1 MRGHNAVRG
10 VGAGDIKVPVLKPTL
25 SFVEHIECL
34 RLVLF
39 YRGNCFLK
47 QSLGFF
53 GSAILGRP
61 TRSNSGKEE
70 KRQKSCKPKHG
81 FLQRGTETSANYLMS
96 AMFQQ
101 EEAPSQETRGLS
113 RFRWSGTYD
122 GGDLHRCVLRK
133 WQIGVINPS
142 DEQSPAGKGRA

>member
-10 VGAGDIKVPVLKPTL
+10 VGAGDVKVTVLKPTL

-47 QSLGFF
+47 QSLGFC

-101 EEAPSQETRGLS
+101 EEAPSQGNAGPLPVPVERNL
-113 RFRWSGTYD
+113 RW
-122 GGDLHRCVLRK
+122 GDLHRCLLRK
-133 WQIGVINPS
+133 WQIGVINP
-142 DEQSPAGKGRA
+142 